1 MERERGFA
9 DEAFAR
15 FATAAKLSAQDQA
28 LAFELVYGVLRH
40 RATLDWRLNAVA
52 SRPME
57 RLPCIVANVLRLGAY
72 QMLYLD
78 RIPVSAAVN
87 ESVTLAKRV
96 KGRDWRGMVNGI
108 LRNLDRRREVEWPD
122 VAHDPVEGLSVTYSC
137 PHWLTQR
144 WIDQWGRELAEQL
157 CRRTLTVPPL
167 TLRTNTLRCS
177 REQLESTLR
186 EQGYAV
192 SRTAISP
199 QGLVLEHCGPLH
211 PLSVLREGWCYVEDE
226 AAQLVPLLLDVRP
239 GHRVLDACAA
249 PGGKCSHVAALMQN
263 QGEMI
268 ATDSDPRRLTR
279 LESNLR
285 TLGVTCAQ
293 LVRLSHDAHHP
304 AFPPHPDP
312 LPAGER
318 KEGGSPF
325 ALSWLEREEGGFD
338 RILADVPCSGLGVL
352 RRHPEAKWQKPDRH
366 AHAIRPRPARAPA
379 PADGH
384 WFSANGNP
392 EDGAGTEIG
401 SPTAREPWL
410 DRHGERQF
418 TILQRVSRYL
428 RPHGVLVYS
437 ACSTEP
443 EETTD
448 VISRFCREHPDF
460 RHEPSA
466 PWLPPRARSLTNPAG
481 DFLTVGSPYN
491 MDGFFAAR
499 LRRTSRMRNKEFS

>member
-1 MERERGFA
+1 MRNQQDPSKAASDAAATSRRLALQTLGAVERDRCFA

-15 FATAAKLSAQDQA
+15 FATPAMLPTQDQA

-40 RATLDWRLNAVA
+40 RTTLDWRLNAVA
-52 SRPME
+52 NRPMA
-57 RLPCIVANVLRLGAY
+57 RLPLVVANVLRLGAY
-72 QMLYLD
+72 QILYLD

-96 KGRDWRGMVNGI
+96 KGRDWRGVVNGI
-108 LRNLDRRREVEWPD
+108 LRNLDRRRDVTWPD
-122 VAHDPVEGLSVTYSC
+122 IRHDPVEGLSITYSC
-137 PHWLTQR
+137 PHWLTRR
-144 WIDQWGRELAEQL
+144 WIDQWGLELAEQL
-157 CRRTLTVPPL
+157 CRRTLTIPPL

-186 EQGYAV
+186 EQGYTV
-192 SRTAISP
+192 SQTAISP
-199 QGLVLEHCGPLH
+199 RGLVLEHCGPLH
-211 PLSVLREGWCYVEDE
+211 PLPVLREGWCYVEDE

-263 QGEMI
+263 QGEI
-268 ATDSDPRRLTR
+268 VATDPNLKRLER

-285 TLGVTCAQ
+285 TLGVTCVQ
-293 LVRLSHDAHHP
+293 LVRVSHEAHHP

-312 LPAGER
+312 LPPGER
-318 KEGGSPF
+318 EK
-325 ALSWLEREEGGFD
+325 GGFD
-338 RILADVPCSGLGVL
+338 RILVDVPCSGLGVL
-352 RRHPEAKWQKPDRH
+352 RRHPEAKWQKT
-366 AHAIRPRPARAPA
+366 
-379 PADGH
+379 
-384 WFSANGNP
+384 S
-392 EDGAGTEIG
+392 E
-401 SPTAREPWL
+401 WL

-418 TILQRVSRYL
+418 SILQRVARYL

-443 EETTD
+443 EETTE
-448 VISRFCREHPDF
+448 VISRFCREYPDF

-466 PWLPPRARSLTNPAG
+466 TWLPPRAHSLTNPAG

-491 MDGFFAAR
+491 LDGFFAAR
-499 LRRTSRMRNKEFS
+499 LRRM